1 MSYSSSRA
9 LAQLH
14 SGVLRIRVKEANL
27 TPGAGLFGAESARC
41 DPYVTVQVNG
51 AVAQTQTLKNTLS
64 PQFDA
69 QLVMYAGMF
78 CRFPFFC
85 FPFPNTLAP
94 QVDAQLSMCAGMFLS
109 IFFLPAVTVY
119 PDRCVRSHDS
129 RSRACALLP
138 WK

>member
-1 MSYSSSRA
+1 MKKYDDGTIVSYSSSRA

-14 SGVLRIRVKEANL
+14 SGVLGIRVKEANL

-51 AVAQTQTLKNTLS
+51 AVAQTKTLKNTLS

-78 CRFPFFC
+78 CRFSFFL
-85 FPFPNTLAP
+85 FPFPNILAP
-94 QVDAQLSMCAGMFLS
+94 QFDAQLKMCRHVSVHFS
-109 IFFLPAVTVY
+109 FFFPC
-119 PDRCVRSHDS
+119 RNCIS
-129 RSRACALLP
+129 RSVFTLA
-138 WK
+138 